1 VIEARCNER
10 RSQEPGGGNWGIVER
25 AKKRDSA
32 GSPGRILQIMHSPQS
47 TGEANVKRLVFAALA
62 AASISIFPPS
72 SNVALSQEVTLRV
85 HTFMPPVA
93 NPYKHFLTPWADKVA
108 KDSKGR
114 IKVQL
119 YPAMQLGGKAPQL
132 LQQVRDGVVDVI
144 WTLPGFTPGVMVK
157 DEVFELPF
165 IHRDTRSSVLA
176 LQDFADM
183 HLKSE
188 LAPYHPLL
196 LHAHA
201 GALFMTKEAIHKV
214 EDFKGMK
221 LRSPSRTG
229 TWIIES
235 LGATGLQLP
244 LPELVPMLSKGTV
257 SGAILT
263 YEIAPAVKMQEL
275 TDYFTTLSGSQSRM
289 ATTVFAF
296 LMNKKKYEGLPPDL
310 KKVIDDNS
318 GRKLAPFAI
327 KVWDMIDEDGLKVMQ
342 SKPKNKFI
350 ALSPAETAKFKK
362 AVAPVNDRFLAE
374 VNKDGGD
381 GAKVI
386 ADAKALVEKYSK

>member
-1 VIEARCNER
+1 M
-10 RSQEPGGGNWGIVER
+10 
-25 AKKRDSA
+25 KK
-32 GSPGRILQIMHSPQS
+32 
-47 TGEANVKRLVFAALA
+47 FAFVALA
-62 AASISIFPPS
+62 AAGISALALPP
-72 SNVALSQEVTLRV
+72 NTALSQEVTLRV

-93 NPYKHFLTPWADKVA
+93 NPYRHFLVPWADKVG

-132 LQQVRDGVVDVI
+132 LQQVRDGVVDIV

-165 IHRDTRSSVLA
+165 VHRDTRSSVLA

-183 HLKSE
+183 HMKNE
-188 LAPYHPLL
+188 LAPFHPLL
-196 LHAHA
+196 LHVHA
-201 GALFMTKEAIHKV
+201 GSLFMTKGPINKV

-221 LRSPSRTG
+221 IRSPSRTG
-229 TWIIES
+229 TWIIEA
-235 LGATGLQLP
+235 LGATGVQLP
-244 LPELVPMLSKGTV
+244 LPELAPMLTKGTV
-257 SGAILT
+257 NGAILT

-275 TDYFTTLSGSQSRM
+275 TDYFTTLSGSQPRM

-296 LMNKKKYEGLPPDL
+296 LMNKNKYNSLPPDL

-318 GRKLAPFAI
+318 GRNLAPFAI
-327 KVWDMIDEDGLKVMQ
+327 KVWDMIDADGLKVMHTK
-342 SKPKNKFI
+342 SKNKFV
-350 ALSPAETAKFKK
+350 ALNPAETEKFRK
-362 AVAPVNDRFLAE
+362 AVAPVTERLKVEIDKQGAN
-374 VNKDGGD
+374 

-386 ADAKALVEKYSK
+386 ADTKALVEKYAK

>member
-1 VIEARCNER
+1 
-10 RSQEPGGGNWGIVER
+10 
-25 AKKRDSA
+25 
-32 GSPGRILQIMHSPQS
+32 M
-47 TGEANVKRLVFAALA
+47 KRLLPLALVALA
-62 AASISIFPPS
+62 FGS
-72 SNVALSQEVTLRV
+72 SPDPARAQEITLRV

-93 NPYKHFLTPWADKVA
+93 NPYKHFLMPWAEKVGA
-108 KDSKGR
+108 DSKGR
-114 IKVQL
+114 IKIQL

-132 LQQVRDGVVDVI
+132 LQQVRDGVADIV

-165 IHRDTRSSVLA
+165 IHRDTHSSVLA
-176 LQDFADM
+176 LQDFAQM
-183 HLKSE
+183 HLKDE

-201 GALFMTKEAIHKV
+201 GALFMTKGAINTV

-229 TWIIES
+229 TWIIEA
-235 LGATGLQLP
+235 LGASGLQLP
-244 LPELVPMLSKGTV
+244 LPELAPMLSKGTV
-257 SGAILT
+257 NGAILT
-263 YEIAPAVKMQEL
+263 YEIAPAVKMQDL
-275 TDYFTTLSGSQSRM
+275 TDYFTTLSGSQPRM

-296 LMNKKKYEGLPPDL
+296 LMNKEKYNSLPPDL

-327 KVWDMIDEDGLKVMQ
+327 KVWDMIDEDGLKVMK

-350 ALSPAETAKFKK
+350 ALSPAETAKFRE
-362 AVAPVNDRFLAE
+362 AVAPVAKRFAEE
-374 VNKDGGD
+374 VNKQGGNGD
-381 GAKVI
+381 KVI

>member
-1 VIEARCNER
+1 MK
-10 RSQEPGGGNWGIVER
+10 S
-25 AKKRDSA
+25 S
-32 GSPGRILQIMHSPQS
+32 
-47 TGEANVKRLVFAALA
+47 FATLA
-62 AASISIFPPS
+62 AAAIL
-72 SNVALSQEVTLRV
+72 ALPLAPVPAAAQEVTLRV

-93 NPYKHFLTPWADKVA
+93 NPYKHFLVPWADKVG

-132 LQQVRDGVVDVI
+132 LQQVRDGVVDVV

-176 LQDFADM
+176 LQDFAAV
-183 HLKSE
+183 HLKKE
-188 LAPYHPLL
+188 LEPYHPLL
-196 LHAHA
+196 LHVHA
-201 GALFMTKEAIHKV
+201 GALFMTKGAVNKV

-229 TWIIES
+229 TWIIEA
-235 LGATGLQLP
+235 LGGTGVQLP
-244 LPELVPMLSKGTV
+244 LPELAPMLTKGTV
-257 SGAILT
+257 DGAILT

-275 TDYFTTLSGSQSRM
+275 TDYFITLSGSQPRM

-296 LMNKKKYEGLPPDL
+296 LMNKNKYNSLPPDL

-318 GRKLAPFAI
+318 GQNLAPFAI
-327 KVWDMIDEDGLKVMQ
+327 KVWDMIDEDGLKVVR
-342 SKPKNKFI
+342 SKPKNKFVT
-350 ALSPAETAKFKK
+350 LSPAETEKFKK
-362 AVAPVNDRFLAE
+362 ATASVAGRF
-374 VNKDGGD
+374 KDEITKMGSD
-381 GAKVI
+381 GAKVV
-386 ADAKALVEKYSK
+386 ADAQALVAKYAK